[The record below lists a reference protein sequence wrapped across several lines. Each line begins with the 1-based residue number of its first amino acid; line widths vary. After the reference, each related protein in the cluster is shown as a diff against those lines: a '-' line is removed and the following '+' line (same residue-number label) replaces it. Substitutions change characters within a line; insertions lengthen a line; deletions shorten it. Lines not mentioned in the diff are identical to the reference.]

1 MLVAVRED
9 GSVLLRARRPESG
22 VWGGLWCLPEFD
34 TPADARSYMRQS
46 LQKAQDEPRAL
57 NLVEHAF
64 THFDLVITPLLAR
77 CVGSAGVMDGAQN
90 VWYNTRAPARIG
102 LPAPVK
108 TLLEELASPTMFDER
123 VAG

>member
-1 MLVAVRED
+1 
-9 GSVLLRARRPESG
+9 
-22 VWGGLWCLPEFD
+22 
-34 TPADARSYMRQS
+34 
-46 LQKAQDEPRAL
+46 
-57 NLVEHAF
+57 
-64 THFDLVITPLLAR
+64 
-77 CVGSAGVMDGAQN
+77 MDGAQN